1 MSHPGPEKSL
11 TEAPF
16 ASRRAAIFESLGEG
30 VIVLPSSPISFR
42 SRDSEYRY
50 RPDSELFYATG
61 VTESQALAVLIGGS
75 EPRFELFVLP
85 RDPEAELWAGPR
97 LGPEAA
103 RERFGA
109 DACYPLSEM
118 EGRLAGLLK
127 TADRI
132 YYRERAGDGVGD
144 YVSGALR
151 AARAH
156 GPRTGAGPRAL
167 VDPGEML
174 DELRLRKDPYEVA
187 QLRTAAAIS
196 EAGQRAGAACIAP
209 GAKEFEIEAAV
220 EMAFRAGGAA
230 GPGFATIVGAGD
242 NACTLHYVDNK
253 ATVGEGDLVL
263 VDAGAEF
270 GLYNG
275 DITRTY
281 PANGRFSE
289 EQRVVYDIVNAARA
303 AAIAAARPG
312 GTFASVHAAAVNVIA
327 EGLVDI
333 GVLQGA
339 VADLIEDGAHKP
351 FFPHQTSHWL
361 GLDVHDPG
369 DYMGGGAS
377 RELEAGMV
385 FTVEPGLYFRPSV
398 STGAAAH
405 FAGIG
410 VRIEDDVLM
419 TEGGIEVLTA
429 GLPNSADEVEQLV
442 VGR

>member
-1 MSHPGPEKSL
+1 MNHPRPEKGL

-16 ASRRAAIFESLGEG
+16 ATRRAAIFERLGEG
-30 VIVLPSSPISFR
+30 VIVLPASPISFR
-42 SRDSEYRY
+42 SRDTEYRY

-61 VTESQALAVLIGGS
+61 VTESRALAVLIGGS

-85 RDPEAELWAGPR
+85 RDQEAELWAGPR

-103 RERFGA
+103 CERFGA
-109 DACYPLSEM
+109 DGCYALSEM
-118 EGRLAGLLK
+118 EGRLAGFLK

-132 YYRERAGDGVGD
+132 YYRARAGDGVGD
-144 YVSGALR
+144 FVGSALR

-174 DELRLRKDPYEVA
+174 DELRLRKDPHEVN

-196 EAGQRAGAACIAP
+196 ATGQRAGAACIAP

-220 EMAFRAGGAA
+220 EMAFRAAGAA

-242 NACTLHYVDNK
+242 NACTLHYVNNK

-281 PANGRFSE
+281 PANGRFSD

-303 AAIAAARPG
+303 AAIAAAHPG
-312 GTFASVHAAAVNVIA
+312 RTFASVHAAAVIVIA
-327 EGLVDI
+327 EGLIDI
-333 GVLQGA
+333 GVLQGDA
-339 VADLIEDGAHKP
+339 ADLVEDGAHKP
-351 FFPHQTSHWL
+351 FFPHHTSHWL

-369 DYMGGGAS
+369 DYMRGGAS

-405 FAGIG
+405 FSGIG
-410 VRIEDDVLM
+410 VRIEDDVLI
-419 TEGGIEVLTA
+419 TEEGFEVLTA
-429 GLPNSADEVEQLV
+429 GLPTSADEVEQLV
-442 VGR
+442 AGR